1 MSAGRSGS
9 GGLGDMAAF
18 EAIFYEEVDEHIAA
32 IERTLLEVEHA
43 ALTVEH
49 FNEIFRAAHSIK
61 GSSGMLGFTEIVS
74 LTHLMENLLDILRQG
89 ERQATAQDVDAVLR
103 AGDLVKAQ
111 LAFRKGSGAAAPD
124 AGEIESLL
132 RTLMAEGTTTS
143 RDGAPPAPTRY
154 SVRLG
159 PLDAPIDDAE
169 LETMLSSLAE
179 MGELTRSDVRN
190 AAGGQISF
198 DVALAGSSAGELKS
212 TLALMLPPELIEV
225 QRADAPA
232 KQLPKREAQTE
243 PDGHLFVDPSEWK
256 KKKRKSASSPTGAA
270 PGSEPETGTART
282 AAPDAAQAHPESAAT
297 EPAAHARPEIE
308 IFVTPAQLRAR
319 AKRRA
324 APAPGGGES
333 SAAADAAAALV
344 PERRAGGR
352 RELDRLVQ
360 ADASS
365 IRVGVQ
371 KVDQLI
377 NLVGELVITH
387 AMLAQTAARADPAV
401 YEALSASLGQ
411 FQRNT
416 RDLQDAAMSIRMMP
430 IASVFSRF
438 PRVVHDIAAKLGKDI
453 ELKMQGEATELDKGL
468 IERIVDPLTHLVR
481 NSLDH
486 GIEPPAEREAAG
498 KPRKGT
504 VTLSAFH
511 QAGAIV
517 IEVADDGR
525 GMRRERILAKALER
539 GMAVSETMSDQD
551 VWRLIMEPG
560 FSTAEQVTDVSG
572 RGVGMDVVRR
582 NVHAMGGRIEIATTP
597 GAGTR
602 MSIKLP
608 LTLAILDGMS
618 VRADGEIYI
627 IPLGYISEAIR
638 VDHEAVSTL
647 AGGAT
652 VISVRGEYVPVLS
665 LLEVFGLSGA
675 TPDWSSGILV
685 VLDAEG
691 GRTALFVDE
700 LVGQHQVVIKSL
712 ETNFRKFAGVSGA
725 TIMGDGRVAMILD
738 VDHVVR
744 LAHSGANSAA

>member
-1 MSAGRSGS
+1 
-9 GGLGDMAAF
+9 MAAF

-32 IERTLLEVEHA
+32 IEHTLLQVEHA
-43 ALTVEH
+43 ALAVEH

-89 ERQATAQDVDAVLR
+89 ERLATAQDVDAVLR
-103 AGDLVKAQ
+103 AGDIVKAQ
-111 LAFRKGSGAAAPD
+111 LAFRKGGIAAAPD
-124 AGEIESLL
+124 AGEVEELL
-132 RTLMAEGTTTS
+132 RTLMAEGTTPS
-143 RDGAPPAPTRY
+143 AGGGPPEPTRY
-154 SVRLG
+154 RVRLG
-159 PLDAPIDDAE
+159 PLAAPIDDAE
-169 LETMLSSLAE
+169 LETMLSCLAE
-179 MGELTRSDVRN
+179 MGELTRSEVRN
-190 AAGGQISF
+190 AAGGEIRF
-198 DVALAGSSAGELKS
+198 EVALAGSSAGELRS
-212 TLALMLPPELIEV
+212 TLALMVPPELIGVE
-225 QRADAPA
+225 RANAPAGAPA
-232 KQLPKREAQTE
+232 KQEPKQEQQAALD
-243 PDGHLFVDPSEWK
+243 DGLFVDPSEWK
-256 KKKRKSASSPTGAA
+256 KKKRKSAGSRPEAA
-270 PGSEPETGTART
+270 PGTEPEAA
-282 AAPDAAQAHPESAAT
+282 AAPAAAPQAGPAALTYPESAAT
-297 EPAAHARPEIE
+297 EPTAQGAAPAESEID
-308 IFVTPAQLRAR
+308 IFVTSAQLRAPR
-319 AKRRA
+319 
-324 APAPGGGES
+324 S
-333 SAAADAAAALV
+333 VADAAAITMS
-344 PERRAGGR
+344 ERRAGGR

-360 ADASS
+360 ADATS

-401 YEALSASLGQ
+401 YEALSSSLSQ
-411 FQRNT
+411 FERNT

-438 PRVVHDIAAKLGKDI
+438 PRLVHDLAAKLGKDI
-453 ELKMQGEATELDKGL
+453 ELKMNGEATELDKGL

-486 GIEPPAEREAAG
+486 GIETADEREAAG
-498 KPRKGT
+498 KPRRGT

-517 IEVADDGR
+517 VEVSDDGR
-525 GMRRERILAKALER
+525 GLRRDRILAEARKR
-539 GMAVSETMSDQD
+539 GMAVSDTMSDQD
-551 VWRLIMEPG
+551 VWRLILEPG
-560 FSTAEQVTDVSG
+560 FSTAEQITDVSG

-602 MSIKLP
+602 MTIKLP

-618 VRADGEIYI
+618 VRAGGEIYI

-638 VDHEAVSTL
+638 VGRDTVSTL
-647 AGGAT
+647 AGGAP

-665 LLEVFGLSGA
+665 VPETFGLSGD
-675 TPDWSSGILV
+675 TPDWNAGILV

-700 LVGQHQVVIKSL
+700 LIGQHQVVIKSL
-712 ETNFRKFAGVSGA
+712 ETNFRKYAGVSGA

-738 VDHVVR
+738 VDHIVR
-744 LAHSGANSAA
+744 LAHSGAGSAA